1 MKNMNKNLVF
11 FAENGLTST
20 SANHIANMAKESIAD
35 LERNISSINFVTKS
49 VSLIGTD
56 TEHIVKRGWSKDLLD
71 TLPEK
76 IKQITEMKSL
86 CAWLREAIKA
96 RDNMLNDVRRM
107 NIVKYREEIEGQP
120 YENSRPEHEDTITR
134 DDVIAQMSIGDREK
148 YYTLETRC
156 AVLGKVIHE
165 SMPFSDARKNL
176 ADRIENS
183 EAVTGSGRDAI
194 ISRFTATVSQDDVD
208 KMFFALQAQYRS
220 YQAELNKM
228 KHEIELILTQD
239 AIDKETK
246 YKNALQAYNTYD
258 NELVAR
264 MSEWQKKETARISAL
279 KIIIPDRLKQV
290 YESVKELTKK

>member
-1 MKNMNKNLVF
+1 MNKNLVF